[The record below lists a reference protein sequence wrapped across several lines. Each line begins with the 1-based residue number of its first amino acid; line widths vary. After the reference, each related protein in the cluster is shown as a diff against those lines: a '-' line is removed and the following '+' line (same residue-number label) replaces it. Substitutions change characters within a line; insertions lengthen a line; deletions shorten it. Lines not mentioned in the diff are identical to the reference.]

1 MKISVKKNNFLN
13 SLNIVKS
20 ALPNNTTFPIFECI
34 LIDASKNK
42 INLYSTNT
50 EISIKCDLNG
60 DILEKGKIAIEGNF
74 LISVISTMPN
84 NDEDIIITSDEDFN
98 CIISCGKIEEKFK
111 GKNYEDFPNL
121 ANYNKEKYIKITE
134 YLLKKL
140 IEKTIIAVSKN
151 RKEKNLLIRGT
162 TIEVEDD
169 NILFRSM
176 DNYRIAIIKQ
186 KLKEKYEKMN
196 SLVPGTTLE
205 EVLKIIK
212 GDINKEVTIYFNEN
226 LIVFEFENS
235 ILVSTL
241 INAKNI
247 NVDRLLN
254 NEYKTRVL
262 IDRKNLSE
270 SINRTKNYINRIEEK
285 PVLFNIKENKMI
297 VTLQSINGDY
307 KEEIP
312 IKMTGKE
319 LMIGFIQDQIYSILS
334 VIEDSEINLY
344 FNSSQ
349 DPLIIKDV
357 NENYIYL
364 ILSVSINV
372 KQ

>member
-1 MKISVKKNNFLN
+1 MKIK
-13 SLNIVKS
+13 
-20 ALPNNTTFPIFECI
+20 
-34 LIDASKNK
+34 
-42 INLYSTNT
+42 
-50 EISIKCDLNG
+50 
-60 DILEKGKIAIEGNF
+60 
-74 LISVISTMPN
+74 
-84 NDEDIIITSDEDFN
+84 
-98 CIISCGKIEEKFK
+98 
-111 GKNYEDFPNL
+111 
-121 ANYNKEKYIKITE
+121 
-134 YLLKKL
+134 

>member
-1 MKISVKKNNFLN
+1 MKISIKKNNFLN

-34 LIDASKNK
+34 LIDASKKN

-50 EISIKCDLNG
+50 EMSIKADLEG
-60 DILEKGKIAIEGNF
+60 EIIEKGKIAIEGNF
-74 LISVISTMPN
+74 LISIISTMPN
-84 NDEDIIITSDEDFN
+84 NDDDIIITSDENFN
-98 CIISCGKIEEKFK
+98 CIISCGRIEEKFK

-121 ANYNKEKYIKITE
+121 SNYSKEKYIKITE
-134 YLLKKL
+134 YLLKKM
-140 IEKTIIAVSKN
+140 IEKTIVAVSKN
-151 RKEKNLLIRGT
+151 RKEKNLLIKGT
-162 TIEVEDD
+162 NIEVEND

-186 KLKEKYEKMN
+186 KLKEKYEKMS

-212 GDINKEVTIYFNEN
+212 GDINKEVIMYFNDN

-235 ILVSTL
+235 ILISSL
-241 INAKNI
+241 INAKSINI
-247 NVDRLLN
+247 DRLIN
-254 NEYKTRVL
+254 NEYKTRVV
-262 IDRKNLSE
+262 IDKKNLCE

-285 PVLFNIKENKMI
+285 PVLFNIKEDKLVVN
-297 VTLQSINGDY
+297 LQSINGDY
-307 KEEIP
+307 REEIP
-312 IKMTGKE
+312 IKLNGKE

-334 VIEDSEINLY
+334 VIDDDEITLY

-349 DPLIIKDV
+349 DPLIIKDK

-364 ILSVSINV
+364 ILSVSINL
-372 KQ
+372 K

>member
-1 MKISVKKNNFLN
+1 
-13 SLNIVKS
+13 
-20 ALPNNTTFPIFECI
+20 
-34 LIDASKNK
+34 
-42 INLYSTNT
+42 
-50 EISIKCDLNG
+50 
-60 DILEKGKIAIEGNF
+60 
-74 LISVISTMPN
+74 
-84 NDEDIIITSDEDFN
+84 
-98 CIISCGKIEEKFK
+98 
-111 GKNYEDFPNL
+111 
-121 ANYNKEKYIKITE
+121 
-134 YLLKKL
+134 
-140 IEKTIIAVSKN
+140 
-151 RKEKNLLIRGT
+151 
-162 TIEVEDD
+162 
-169 NILFRSM
+169 M